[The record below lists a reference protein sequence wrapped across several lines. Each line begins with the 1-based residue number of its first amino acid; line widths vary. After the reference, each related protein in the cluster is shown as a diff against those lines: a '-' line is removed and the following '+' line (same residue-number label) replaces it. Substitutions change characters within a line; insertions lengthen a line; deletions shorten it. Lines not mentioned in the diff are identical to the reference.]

1 MSGSRVWH
9 FKMYNIVVNP
19 ILKSSLFPTPAN
31 YDELA
36 KIIDNLPLE
45 ERALAYKITML
56 TNNLCNKLVE
66 DEILSKEI
74 FCE

>member
-1 MSGSRVWH
+1 
-9 FKMYNIVVNP
+9 MYNIVVNP

>member
-1 MSGSRVWH
+1 
-9 FKMYNIVVNP
+9 MYNIVVNP

-31 YDELA
+31 YDELT

>member
-1 MSGSRVWH
+1 MSGSKVWH

>member
-1 MSGSRVWH
+1 
-9 FKMYNIVVNP
+9 MYNIVVNP

-45 ERALAYKITML
+45 ERALAYKITMM